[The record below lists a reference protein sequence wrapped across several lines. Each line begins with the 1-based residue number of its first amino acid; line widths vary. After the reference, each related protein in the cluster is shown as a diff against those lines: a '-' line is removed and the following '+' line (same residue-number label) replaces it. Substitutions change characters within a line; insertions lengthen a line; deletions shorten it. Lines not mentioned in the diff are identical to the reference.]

1 LTYVKLMDKPK
12 KGDKVSWKYGKG
24 KAEGT
29 IAEVHTNDVERTVQG
44 ATIKRKGSVDEPA
57 LVIKQDH
64 KRIIKSA
71 SEVTKL

>member
-1 LTYVKLMDKPK
+1 MDTPR

-29 IAEVHTNDVERTVQG
+29 IEEVHKDDVERTVQG
-44 ATIKRKGSVDEPA
+44 ATVKRKGSTEEPA

-71 SEVTKL
+71 SEVTKQ

>member
-1 LTYVKLMDKPK
+1 MDTPR

-29 IAEVHTNDVERTVQG
+29 IEEVHKDDVERTVQG
-44 ATIKRKGSVDEPA
+44 ATVKRKGSTEEPA
-57 LVIKQDH
+57 LVIKQGQ

-71 SEVTKL
+71 SEVTKQ